1 MSGVSMGFD
10 QRAEVNES
18 DESDDLA
25 RLRRLFLFDA
35 VCEAGG
41 IGQAAL
47 QSGRT
52 QPAVSLAISKLE
64 ASFGGRLFE
73 RGFGGSELTAEG
85 AIVQRRVRRM
95 LDQMERAVASLT
107 GQSAPAA
114 AHGKNDARNM
124 CRHLTDSQV
133 RCHIAIAN
141 AGSAAEAAQQLRISQ
156 PAVHRAARQIE
167 QTVGVS
173 LYRRRVHSVSANAAG
188 IEFARCLSLAL
199 YEIAQAREDLAYAR
213 GQLSGKVAIGVLPML
228 PPRLV
233 ARAIQRLRERY
244 PAARLT
250 VDEGSHARLLRELRN
265 GTLDII
271 IGALRTPR
279 LTGAVQETE
288 LFADPFIIAVRK
300 GHRLAGKKTIR
311 AQDLTGYDWVVPQR
325 NVPRRTTIDSIF
337 ARLQLKPTIVVETSS
352 LAMMMAMLVESDCIT
367 LLARSQISEAYPGSE
382 MVALE
387 LDTPAARRAVG
398 YTVRTDWLSTAVQEA
413 FIELLREECEERTIF
428 NDAPASR
435 SRRPRPRSA

>member
-1 MSGVSMGFD
+1 MNGLSSGFD
-10 QRAEVNES
+10 QGTEV
-18 DESDDLA
+18 DDDLA

-95 LDQMERAVASLT
+95 LDQIERAVASLT
-107 GQSAPAA
+107 GQPASAAN
-114 AHGKNDARNM
+114 GKNDARTI

-167 QTVGVS
+167 QTVGVA

-188 IEFARCLSLAL
+188 VEFARCLSLAL

-271 IGALRTPR
+271 IGALREPR

-300 GHRLAGKKTIR
+300 GHRLASKKTIKT
-311 AQDLTGYDWVVPQR
+311 QDLTGYDWVVPQR

-337 ARLQLKPTIVVETSS
+337 ARLQSKPSIVVETSS

-367 LLARSQISEAYPGSE
+367 LLARSQIGEAYPGSE
-382 MVALE
+382 LVALE
-387 LDTPAARRAVG
+387 LDTPEARRAVG
-398 YTVRTDWLSTAVQEA
+398 YTVRADWLSTAVQEA
-413 FIELLREECEERTIF
+413 FISLLREACEERTAF
-428 NDAPASR
+428 DDAPASR
-435 SRRPRPRSA
+435 SQRPRPERA